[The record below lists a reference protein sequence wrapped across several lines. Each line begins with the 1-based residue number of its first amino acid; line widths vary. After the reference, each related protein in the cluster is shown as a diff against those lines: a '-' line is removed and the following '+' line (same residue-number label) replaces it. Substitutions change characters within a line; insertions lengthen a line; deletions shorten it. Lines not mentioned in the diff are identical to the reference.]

1 MLLEEQLPRIQ
12 KLIKEKLGNLPTD
25 ALKNEVVMRTAFR
38 RLYQALPRM
47 IRLAVGEQGF
57 VEFCMENRER
67 LLNVGSTVS
76 KKFSATETAEAEL
89 KKTSIEK
96 ESELKLN
103 NNPKAADLLATAQK
117 VFLPTYAPSLIL
129 THSKGAL
136 IWDSDGNEYID
147 LGSGISVNSLG
158 HLDSD
163 LLQALNIQA
172 GKIWHTTNLY
182 LTEPAIK
189 LAEELVKATFAD
201 RVFFCNSGAEAN
213 EAAIKIAR
221 KYSSLSQPAGKR
233 EILTFEGSFH
243 GRTLATVTATAQP
256 KYQQGFEP
264 LPGGFRYCP
273 FNDFDTATEMI
284 GPQTCAVLIEPIQG
298 EGGVNPVKPGFLS
311 HLRKLCD
318 QHDVLLIFDEIQCGM
333 GRTGKLFG
341 YQWENSEDSEQSD
354 NSVTNL
360 KPDIVTMAKAL
371 GGGLPIGAMLCTEK
385 VAQTFKPGDHGTTFG
400 GNPIVTAVASAAFRK
415 VNTPQM
421 MEQVQKKGLVIKNN
435 LEALNDELSLF
446 ETIRGRGMMLGAVL
460 SKAWKGKASTMVT
473 ACQEGGVLVLVA
485 GPDVLRF
492 LPPLNISTEDL
503 QTALDRVGKALKNLH
518 ADELSSSTK
527 T

>member
-57 VEFCMENRER
+57 VEFCMANRER
-67 LLNVGSTVS
+67 LLNVGSAVS

-89 KKTSIEK
+89 KKTSTEK

-117 VFLPTYAPSLIL
+117 VFLPTYAPNLIL

-189 LAEELVKATFAD
+189 LAEELVTATFAD

-264 LPGGFRYCP
+264 LPEGFRYCP
-273 FNDFDTATEMI
+273 FND
-284 GPQTCAVLIEPIQG
+284 
-298 EGGVNPVKPGFLS
+298 
-311 HLRKLCD
+311 
-318 QHDVLLIFDEIQCGM
+318 
-333 GRTGKLFG
+333 
-341 YQWENSEDSEQSD
+341 W
-354 NSVTNL
+354 
-360 KPDIVTMAKAL
+360 
-371 GGGLPIGAMLCTEK
+371 
-385 VAQTFKPGDHGTTFG
+385 
-400 GNPIVTAVASAAFRK
+400 
-415 VNTPQM
+415 
-421 MEQVQKKGLVIKNN
+421 
-435 LEALNDELSLF
+435 
-446 ETIRGRGMMLGAVL
+446 
-460 SKAWKGKASTMVT
+460 
-473 ACQEGGVLVLVA
+473 
-485 GPDVLRF
+485 
-492 LPPLNISTEDL
+492 
-503 QTALDRVGKALKNLH
+503 
-518 ADELSSSTK
+518 
-527 T
+527 

>member
-1 MLLEEQLPRIQ
+1 MLFQ
-12 KLIKEKLGNLPTD
+12 KKLS
-25 ALKNEVVMRTAFR
+25 E
-38 RLYQALPRM
+38 
-47 IRLAVGEQGF
+47 
-57 VEFCMENRER
+57 
-67 LLNVGSTVS
+67 
-76 KKFSATETAEAEL
+76 TETTEAEL
-89 KKTSIEK
+89 KNSSTKK

-103 NNPKAADLLATAQK
+103 NNTKATDLLATAQK
-117 VFLPTYAPSLIL
+117 VFLPTYAPNLIL

-163 LLQALNIQA
+163 LLQTLNIQA

-189 LAEELVKATFAD
+189 LAEELVTATFAD

-284 GPQTCAVLIEPIQG
+284 GPQTCAVMIEPIQG
-298 EGGVNPVKPGFLS
+298 EGGVNPVKQGFLS
-311 HLRKLCD
+311 HLRNLCD

-341 YQWENSEDSEQSD
+341 YQWENSEDSEQPD

-371 GGGLPIGAMLCTEK
+371 GGGLPI
-385 VAQTFKPGDHGTTFG
+385 
-400 GNPIVTAVASAAFRK
+400 ASAAFLK
-415 VNTPQM
+415 VNTPEM

-460 SKAWKGKASTMVT
+460 SKAWKGKASIMVT
-473 ACQEGGVLVLVA
+473 ACQEEGVLVLVA

-503 QTALDRVGKALKNLH
+503 QNALDRVGKALKNLH